1 MGGFGLDQRLE
12 HQRQAFTE
20 NIKIAAGAQCIQQL
34 RQGRLIEGHRGE
46 SPWCEPWQEHTELHA
61 MAPYLATRLARGL
74 PSNPTTTWDAYRRVG
89 LRIFL
94 LWFTATVA
102 LQQD

>member
-1 MGGFGLDQRLE
+1 
-12 HQRQAFTE
+12 
-20 NIKIAAGAQCIQQL
+20 
-34 RQGRLIEGHRGE
+34 
-46 SPWCEPWQEHTELHA
+46 
-61 MAPYLATRLARGL
+61 MAPRLATQQSKEPLK
-74 PSNPTTTWDAYRRVG
+74 STTPRDAYRRVG

>member
-1 MGGFGLDQRLE
+1 
-12 HQRQAFTE
+12 
-20 NIKIAAGAQCIQQL
+20 
-34 RQGRLIEGHRGE
+34 
-46 SPWCEPWQEHTELHA
+46 
-61 MAPYLATRLARGL
+61 MAPYLATQQARGL